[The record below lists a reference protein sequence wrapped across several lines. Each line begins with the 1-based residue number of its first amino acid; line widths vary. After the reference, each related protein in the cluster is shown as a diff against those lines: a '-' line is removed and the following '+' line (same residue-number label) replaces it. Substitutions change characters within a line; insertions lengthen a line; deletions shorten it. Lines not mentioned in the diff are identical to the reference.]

1 MAKLKRL
8 LAPPFWR
15 TPKKAY
21 KWTVSPRPGPHK
33 KFESIPLQILVRDI
47 LKLAETGKEAKAIIH
62 QGEVFVDGKIRKD
75 HAYPVGLMDVIVI
88 PKLKKYFRVVPFI
101 KGLKL
106 VEIPEK
112 ESKYKISRIVGK
124 TVVKK
129 GKMQLNLHDGKNIL
143 VDKGV
148 YRTGDS
154 LLVEVPTQKILEH
167 VKLEKGNVGLII
179 KGKNSGKHVVIKEI
193 IKVRSREPNKIIC
206 EIEDKEVEVRE
217 DYVLVT
223 GERNPLVTV
232 E

>member
-21 KWTVSPRPGPHK
+21 KWTVSPRPGPHR

-47 LKLAETGKEAKAIIH
+47 LKLAETGKEAKTIIH
-62 QGEVFVDGKIRKD
+62 QGEVFVDGKKRKD
-75 HAYPVGLMDVIVI
+75 HAYPAGLMDVIAI
-88 PKLKKYFRVVPFI
+88 PKLKKYFRVVPFA
-101 KGLKL
+101 KGLN
-106 VEIPEK
+106 VIEIPET
-112 ESKYKISRIVGK
+112 ESKSKISKIVGK

-129 GKMQLNLHDGKNIL
+129 GRMQLNLHDGKNIL
-143 VDKGV
+143 VEKGA
-148 YRTGDS
+148 YSTGDS
-154 LLVEVPTQKILEH
+154 ILIEVPTQKILEH

-179 KGKNSGKHVVIKEI
+179 KGKNSGENVVIKQV

-223 GERNPLVTV
+223 GEKKPLVTV